1 MPTKKHT
8 LLTPRERAERLQTAL
23 ARLIGNDAFQDF
35 VEGLR
40 EIQRNTLLDL
50 MNDTVV
56 KDERL
61 TAAALGEIR
70 AYEAI
75 INLCDD
81 HIQTR
86 LAEADAEQVE

>member
-1 MPTKKHT
+1 MPPKKHT

-35 VEGLR
+35 VDGMR
-40 EIQRNTLLDL
+40 EIQRNTMLDL
-50 MNDTVV
+50 MSDTVV

-75 INLCDD
+75 INLYDD
-81 HIQTR
+81 HIASR
-86 LAEADAEQVE
+86 LAEADAEAET

>member
-1 MPTKKHT
+1 M
-8 LLTPRERAERLQTAL
+8 LFRS
-23 ARLIGNDAFQDF
+23 
-35 VEGLR
+35 
-40 EIQRNTLLDL
+40 LLDL
-50 MNDTVV
+50 MSDTVV

-61 TAAALGEIR
+61 TAASLGEIR

>member
-1 MPTKKHT
+1 M
-8 LLTPRERAERLQTAL
+8 LFRS
-23 ARLIGNDAFQDF
+23 

-61 TAAALGEIR
+61 TAASLGEIR

-86 LAEADAEQVE
+86 LAEADAHDVE